1 MNKQH
6 LIALDLDGTL
16 LTDDKKISDYNKR
29 MINKLIQEGHIVL
42 IATGRSHR
50 MSIMYYDELSLNTP
64 LINSN
69 GALIHHP
76 RDAKWQAIHRPFNK
90 DLAHDVIRISNQMNA
105 NNLVAKVIDSI
116 YLDKYDENI
125 MNFYAPSNEK
135 EPIILGDIINKLT
148 LDPTLM
154 MIFPEEN
161 STDKMISTLEDF
173 HVDSLQFRSWGPP
186 LNVLEVMRKGLNKAE
201 ALHQVASYFNI
212 PKERIIAFGD
222 EGNDLEMLD
231 YAGIGVAMENG
242 IYELKQIANY
252 VTDTNEGDG
261 VAKFLKDYFKFV

>member
-16 LTDDKKISDYNKR
+16 LTNDKKISAQNKR
-29 MINKLIQEGHIVL
+29 MINRLINQGHIVL

-50 MSIMYYDELSLNTP
+50 MSIMYYDELNLNTP

-76 RDAKWQAIHRPFNK
+76 RDSQWKPIHRPFNK
-90 DLAHDVIRISNQMNA
+90 DLAHEVIRISGQMNA
-105 NNLVAKVIDSI
+105 NNVIAKVIDSI

-125 MNFYAPSNEK
+125 MSFYAAGQDQDA
-135 EPIILGDIINKLT
+135 IILGDIINNLT

-154 MIFPEEN
+154 MIFPEKNTSNEIL
-161 STDKMISTLEDF
+161 TTLSDF
-173 HVDSLQFRSWGPP
+173 NVDSIQLRNWGPP

-201 ALHQVASYFNI
+201 ALQKVAGHFNI

-231 YAGIGVAMENG
+231 YAGVGVAMNNG
-242 IYELKQIANY
+242 ISELKQIANY
-252 VTDTNEGDG
+252 VTDTNENDG
-261 VAKFLKDYFKFV
+261 VAKFLQNYFKIV